1 MASCLG
7 RGMNKRRK
15 LVMALGA
22 GALTAPFGSFAQQ
35 PTPRMHRIG
44 FLGSATAAGTATR
57 VDGLRAGLR
66 DLGYVEGRNLIIDY
80 RWAEDNYDRL
90 RELVTDLVALKVDLI
105 VTHGTPGTRV
115 AKQTTTLPIVMAVSG
130 DAVGTG
136 LIASLA
142 RPGGN
147 ITGTS
152 YLYPELSGKQLE
164 LLKEGLPRIRRVA
177 VLFNSDNASN
187 ETALQS
193 MQVTARSLKLELQ
206 SFDVRSPGEFSNAF
220 SEMKKRGVEAVA
232 IIDDPMIIANAKAAG
247 SLVAKHRLP
256 AIGFGALAENG
267 GLMSYG
273 VNFPA
278 LFRRAAVF
286 VDKILKGARPADLPV
301 EQPTTF
307 ELIINMK
314 AAKLLG
320 IKIPQSLLIS
330 S

>member
-1 MASCLG
+1 
-7 RGMNKRRK
+7 MNKRRK

-330 S
+330 STRVIE